1 MVKINLFIFS
11 LSLFLGLFLVYV
23 CAPKPEVIIKYPTMK
38 NYNQLKYIDE
48 SNRCYRYVPKNIK
61 CPKI

>member
-23 CAPKPEVIIKYPTMK
+23 CAPRPEVIIKYPTMK

-48 SNRCYRYVPKNIK
+48 GNRCYRYIPKNIK
-61 CPKI
+61 CPKN